1 MISLEEQCEERIFEP
16 FSDEPSPSTP
26 LDGPP
31 SPKRLC
37 VGMYVSTYV
46 RTYTLLG
53 KLECVRIHAGSTGVG
68 TAEQPGTKATSKS
81 LKEQEEKR
89 AREQEEKRA

>member
-1 MISLEEQCEERIFEP
+1 MISLEEQCEEGIFEP
-16 FSDEPSPSTP
+16 FSSPSTP

-37 VGMYVSTYV
+37 VGMYVCVYV
-46 RTYTLLG
+46 RIYTLLG
-53 KLECVRIHAGSTGVG
+53 KPECVYVHAGSTGIG

-81 LKEQEEKR
+81 LK
-89 AREQEEKRA
+89 ANAG